1 MITRDFPRKEQAS
14 NRVLLLPL
22 PIESLQSL
30 GLRIKEYSSSSGDM
44 VFLYIACLRNI
55 KDRAL
60 TFSRQFAVG
69 NKMLYDAHPVIR
81 MLLNPC
87 KGFLH
92 RAAGQDSSLTI
103 PVILVRS

>member
-1 MITRDFPRKEQAS
+1 MITRDFPRKEQ
-14 NRVLLLPL
+14 
-22 PIESLQSL
+22 ESLQSL
-30 GLRIKEYSSSSGDM
+30 GLRIKESSGDM
-44 VFLYIACLRNI
+44 LFLYIACLRNI

-92 RAAGQDSSLTI
+92 RAACQRSSLTI
-103 PVILVRS
+103 PVILVGS